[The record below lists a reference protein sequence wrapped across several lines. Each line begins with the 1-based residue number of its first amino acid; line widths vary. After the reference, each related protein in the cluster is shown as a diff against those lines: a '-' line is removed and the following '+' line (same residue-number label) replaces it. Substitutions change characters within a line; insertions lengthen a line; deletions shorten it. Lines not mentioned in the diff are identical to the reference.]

1 MMTELLILGELP
13 LIYIYIYIYIYFFL
27 FTLIILLFP
36 VLILQSSPYNKQAF
50 SYTSKLNIGFMEVK
64 IILKR
69 LNQPERTQPI
79 QV

>member
-13 LIYIYIYIYIYFFL
+13 LRYIYIYFFFL

-36 VLILQSSPYNKQAF
+36 VLILQNSPYNKQAF